1 MSDKV
6 TINYTAVVRKEEQPR
21 KGQKNVLRNHLHLQL
36 NVKSGISRSL
46 YLRKVLVVQSFL
58 IEQ

>member
-21 KGQKNVLRNHLHLQL
+21 KGQKNVLRNHLHLQV

-46 YLRKVLVVQSFL
+46 YLRKVLVVQ
-58 IEQ
+58 